1 MKVAG
6 QTAPHPWYW
15 SGEVEIP
22 PLAGWNNTHKH
33 FYVGEVARAN
43 IPGKHRHGSHF
54 FEALRHRSDER
65 NPTDVIGRSAPVNVL
80 GGRPVKI
87 KIGMLPIPIQLYRK
101 NREQRDTRGSFSCL
115 KVLAYLSTPS
125 KI

>member
-1 MKVAG
+1 
-6 QTAPHPWYW
+6 
-15 SGEVEIP
+15 
-22 PLAGWNNTHKH
+22 LAGWNNTHKH

-65 NPTDVIGRSAPVNVL
+65 NPTDVIGRSALVNVL

-101 NREQRDTRGSFSCL
+101 TES
-115 KVLAYLSTPS
+115 KETPEGVFHV
-125 KI
+125 